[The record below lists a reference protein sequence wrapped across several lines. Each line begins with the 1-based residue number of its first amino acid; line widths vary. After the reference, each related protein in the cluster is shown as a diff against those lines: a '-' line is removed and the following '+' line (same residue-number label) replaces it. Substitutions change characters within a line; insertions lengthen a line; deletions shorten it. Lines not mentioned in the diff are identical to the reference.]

1 MCSPHTLAQDRS
13 RWGRHDDGPA
23 GDGHAR
29 QLADQAFGRL
39 NPAFGVPVGDGDP
52 ITRAQVQAL
61 EDQHRRGSRV
71 RFAELLEN
79 DQPTN
84 ADRRRVIARRVELA
98 RQRGREQAAV
108 ARAELAFDRLN
119 PDFGVP
125 ADTTNPYG
133 HRDLQ
138 QRERAL
144 SLGVR
149 VAVHDARQNDRD
161 PVIWQP
167 GQDYRAADAIHRAR
181 TQPTR
186 SRQPAERVGTER

>member
-1 MCSPHTLAQDRS
+1 MGSPHTLDQDRS
-13 RWGRHDDGPA
+13 RWGRHDDDPA

-29 QLADQAFGRL
+29 QLAEQAFGRL

-52 ITRAQVQAL
+52 IARAQAQAL
-61 EDQHRRGSRV
+61 EDQHRRGPRV

-79 DQPTN
+79 DQPSD
-84 ADRRRVIARRVELA
+84 ADRRGVIARRVELA
-98 RQRGREQAAV
+98 RQRGHQQAAV
-108 ARAELAFDRLN
+108 ARAEQAFDRLN
-119 PDFGVP
+119 PAFGVP

-133 HRDLQ
+133 HRDVQ

-161 PVIWQP
+161 PAIWQP
-167 GQDYRAADAIHRAR
+167 GQDYRAADAIQAAR
-181 TQPTR
+181 
-186 SRQPAERVGTER
+186 RQPIHLRRPVERVGAER